1 MQSYFDKI
9 SYNFWYMVSKFKHK
23 NITWIDIEKP
33 TRNEIIEMVEEY
45 KIPKIAGEELLTETL
60 KSKVDYFEK
69 EEIMYLVLHFPFFDK
84 EQNIISEKE
93 IDFLVG
99 KNFLIT
105 THYQEVDPLNNFS
118 RIFQEDSILDRD
130 KIGENPGYLLFFILK
145 HLYKALDNEIDRISA
160 NLEKI
165 ESDIFNGREQE
176 AVNSISYVNRKIIR
190 FKKAL
195 SFHGDIIKST
205 EPIGASMFGSGF
217 SFNMSMILSEFN
229 KVNSNIAWYKDILDD
244 MRKTN
249 DTLLTTKTNETIK
262 TLTIM
267 TFIMLPITLITGVFG
282 MNVVD
287 DLTLIQSVEDLFIVI
302 GAMVLTGLTMF
313 IYFKS
318 KKWL

>member
-1 MQSYFDKI
+1 MI
-9 SYNFWYMVSKFKHK
+9 SKYKHK

-33 TRNEIIEMVEEY
+33 TRNEIIDVVEEY
-45 KIPKIAGEELLTETL
+45 KIPKLAGEELLTETL

-69 EEIMYLVLHFPFFDK
+69 DEVIYLVLHFPFFDK
-84 EQNIISEKE
+84 KEKIVVEKE

-99 KNFLIT
+99 KNFIIT
-105 THYQEVDPLNNFS
+105 THYQEIEPFNNFS
-118 RIFQEDSILDRD
+118 NIFSDNSILDSN
-130 KIGENPGYLLFFILK
+130 KIGDNPGFMLFYILK
-145 HLYKALDNEIDRISA
+145 NLYKTLDNELDGIGV

-165 ESDIFNGREQE
+165 ESDIFDSKERD
-176 AVNSISYVNRKIIR
+176 AVNSISYVNRKVIR

-195 SFHGDIIKST
+195 SFHGDIIRSV
-205 EPIGASMFGSGF
+205 EPIGADMFGSGF
-217 SFNMSMILSEFN
+217 SFNMGMILSEYN
-229 KVNSNIAWYKDILDD
+229 KVNSTVAWYKEILND
-244 MRKTN
+244 MRDTN

-282 MNVVD
+282 MNVVEE
-287 DLTLIQSVEDLFIVI
+287 LTLIQSVEDLFIVI

-313 IYFKS
+313 AYFKS